1 MKTDL
6 YTKVILTI
14 IAFALT
20 IIAVNQIN
28 LVPEAQ
34 AQSRSEMEAAISY
47 CWDRAKIRK
56 VNESEWMIHTYC

>member
-1 MKTDL
+1 MKIDL

-20 IIAVNQIN
+20 VIAVNQIK

-34 AQSRSEMEAAISY
+34 AQSQSEMQSAISY

-56 VNESEWMIHTYC
+56 VNETEWMIHTYC